1 MALATRTP
9 AKRSLDSGFRYPRLM
24 RRIERL
30 INLIAALLEARRPM
44 TAEDIRQE
52 IAGYGQASHESFRR
66 SFERDKEALRAMGIP
81 LEVAP
86 HPATGTDAYHIPKS
100 RYYLPELDLEPAELT
115 ALRIAADAILG
126 SADAVRAG
134 MMKIAAES
142 GLSPSSGPSGGGRIA
157 WGADIAAEQ
166 PLLGPLYAAV
176 LERSPITFDYQRAG
190 SDFPERRRVEPYSLV
205 HRRGHWYLVGRDQD
219 RDAVRSFKVSRIRS
233 AVETTEGTYDVLS
246 QFDAGTHLAGEA
258 WQLGGEETGAATI
271 RFSESLRWWAEQN
284 FPDAPAQDGPDGA
297 VDVEVPVAN
306 VDALVSWVI
315 GFGGEVEIV
324 APPEVRKRLLDHLSA
339 FTDASS

>member
-1 MALATRTP
+1 
-9 AKRSLDSGFRYPRLM
+9 M

-44 TAEDIRQE
+44 TAEEIRE
-52 IAGYGQASHESFRR
+52 RIAGYEQTSHEAFRR

-81 LEVAP
+81 LELASD
-86 HPATGTDAYHIPKS
+86 PATGADAYHIPKS
-100 RYYLPELDLEPAELT
+100 RYYLPDLDLEPAELA

-134 MMKIAAES
+134 MMKLAADS
-142 GLSPSSGPSGGGRIA
+142 DLPPSSGPSGGGRIA

-176 LERSPITFDYQRAG
+176 LERSPLTFGYQRGG
-190 SDFPERRRVEPYSLV
+190 SDTADPRRVEPYSLV

-219 RDAVRSFKVSRIRS
+219 RDAVRSFKVSRIRT
-233 AVETTEGTYDVLS
+233 AVETGPGTYTVPP
-246 QFDAGTHLAGEA
+246 QFDAGTHLSGEP
-258 WQLGGEETGAATI
+258 WEVGGEDSGTATI

-284 FPDAPAQDGPDGA
+284 FPDAPSSEGADGA
-297 VDVEVPVAN
+297 LLVELPVAN
-306 VDALVSWVI
+306 IDALVSWVI

-324 APPEVRKRLLDHLSA
+324 GPSQARQRLLTHLSA
-339 FTDASS
+339 FTDAAP

>member
-1 MALATRTP
+1 MAVDTQTP
-9 AKRSLDSGFRYPRLM
+9 AERSLDSGFRYPRLM

-44 TAEDIRQE
+44 TAEEIRE
-52 IAGYGQASHESFRR
+52 RIAGYEKTSHEAFRR

-81 LEVAP
+81 LELAP
-86 HPATGTDAYHIPKS
+86 HPATGADAYHIPKS
-100 RYYLPELDLEPAELT
+100 RYYLPDLDLEPAELA

-126 SADAVRAG
+126 STDAVRAG
-134 MMKIAAES
+134 MMKLAADS
-142 GLSPSSGPSGGGRIA
+142 GLPPRAAPTGGGRIA

-176 LERSPITFDYQRAG
+176 LERSPLTFGYQRAG
-190 SDFPERRRVEPYSLV
+190 SDATEPRRVEPYSLV

-219 RDAVRSFKVSRIRS
+219 RDAVRSFKLSRIG
-233 AVETTEGTYDVLS
+233 ATVETRPGTYNVPP
-246 QFDAGTHLAGEA
+246 QFDAGTHLSGEA
-258 WQLGGEETGAATI
+258 WELGGEDSDTATI

-284 FPDAPAQDGPDGA
+284 FPDASSQEGADGA
-297 VDVEVPVAN
+297 LLVELPVAN

-315 GFGGEVEIV
+315 GFAGEVEIV
-324 APPEVRKRLLDHLSA
+324 GPPRARKRLLEHLSA
-339 FTDASS
+339 FTEVVP